1 MRKTV
6 KIAVALIILMALTAS
21 VSATVTYL
29 FLMDKPASISVTLNT
44 YRIELYKEE
53 INPTTVISSI
63 VFPSLLVNSPN
74 NASKTDVMY
83 IFTQQ
88 TPKTYTLK
96 WSCSDLPS
104 GFTLKAYYNF
114 AGPYFYE
121 WTQNTDLLVTLVL
134 PSSGISSGMRL
145 YYQIEASSSLSIVQD
160 HQFSIQI
167 LAGE

>member
-1 MRKTV
+1 MIV
-6 KIAVALIILMALTAS
+6 
-21 VSATVTYL
+21 
-29 FLMDKPASISVTLNT
+29 NT

-53 INPTTVISSI
+53 INPATVINNI
-63 VFPSLLVNSPN
+63 VFPPLIVNSPTN
-74 NASKTDVMY
+74 VSKTDVMY

-121 WTQNTDLLVTLVL
+121 WTQNTDLLVPLVL

>member
-1 MRKTV
+1 
-6 KIAVALIILMALTAS
+6 
-21 VSATVTYL
+21 
-29 FLMDKPASISVTLNT
+29 MDKPASISVTLNT
-44 YRIELYKEE
+44 YRIELYREE

-96 WSCSDLPS
+96 WSCSNLPS
-104 GFTLKAYYNF
+104 GFALKAYYNF

-121 WTQNTDLLVTLVL
+121 WVQNTDLLVSLVL
-134 PSSGISSGMRL
+134 PSSGSNGMRL
-145 YYQIEASSSLSIVQD
+145 YYQIEASSGLSSVQN